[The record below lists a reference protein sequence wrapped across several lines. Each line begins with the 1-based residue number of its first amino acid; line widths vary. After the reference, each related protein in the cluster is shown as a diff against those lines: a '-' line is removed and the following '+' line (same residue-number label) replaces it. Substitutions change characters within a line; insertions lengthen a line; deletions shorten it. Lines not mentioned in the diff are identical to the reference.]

1 MPKKLKKSKVSS
13 CKTKPRRKNP
23 PSIKDIDPQLID
35 YVFYE
40 TDQMADALKGW
51 NIKYDVFP
59 DTKKWL
65 DKNFVLPFGKV
76 IVQRYFD
83 DIMKTRSEGFWGI
96 THFSTPWLHMRRI
109 RENYSNSNKYYA
121 LKQFYK
127 TGQYRVLSPEEFE
140 KRMKLHEEKMKAKL
154 EAQQKKEA
162 TYADYKPIDLDD
174 FDF

>member
-1 MPKKLKKSKVSS
+1 MPKKLKKSKVSTS
-13 CKTKPRRKNP
+13 KVKPRRKNP
-23 PSIKDIDPQLID
+23 PSIKDIDPELID

-40 TDQMADALKGW
+40 TDRMADALETW
-51 NIKYDVFP
+51 NLKYDSFP

-65 DKNFVLPFGKV
+65 DKNFILPFGKV

-83 DIMKTRSEGFWGI
+83 NLVKNRSESHWGI
-96 THFSTPWLHMRRI
+96 THFSTPWLHRLRI
-109 RENYSNSNKYYA
+109 KEQFSNRAKYYA

-140 KRMKLHEEKMKAKL
+140 KRMKFHEEKMKTKL
-154 EAQQKKEA
+154 EAQQKKQF
-162 TYADYKPIDLDD
+162 DYKPTPLDD